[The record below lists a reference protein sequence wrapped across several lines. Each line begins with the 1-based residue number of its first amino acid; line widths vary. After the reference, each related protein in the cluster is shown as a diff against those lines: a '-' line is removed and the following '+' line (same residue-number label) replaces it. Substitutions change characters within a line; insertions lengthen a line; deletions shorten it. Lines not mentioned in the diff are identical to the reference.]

1 MTMLRVAVL
10 GYGYWGPN
18 LVRNLQKFPDC
29 QVAVV
34 ADMDRRRLD
43 MVVRNY
49 PAVEVTQDALTVLSR
64 TDIDAVAVATPPRT
78 HYELARKGLEEGK
91 HVLVEKPLAGN
102 SRDASDLVE
111 LADKNKL
118 SLMVDHTFVYSGP
131 VRTIRELIKGG
142 ELGELWY
149 VDSVRINLGAFQ
161 NDVNVVWDLAP
172 HDLSIVDYIVDA
184 TPRTVSATGISH
196 VSYGAE
202 AADLAYVTLRFDTD
216 LLVHFHFSWL
226 SPVKMRK
233 MLIGGS
239 KKLLEYDHLEADHQ
253 VKVYDKGVE
262 FNIEGGR
269 RRLLSERREGDMYAP
284 KVDQTEP
291 LELMCRDFIDS
302 IKLKRTPL
310 ADGRQGLK
318 VVRVIEAAVQSMLR
332 GGVPIPL

>member
-1 MTMLRVAVL
+1 MTVLRVAVL

-18 LVRNLQKFPDC
+18 LVRNLHKFPDC

-34 ADMDRRRLD
+34 ADLDRRRLD
-43 MVVRNY
+43 MVARNY
-49 PAVEVTQDALTVLSR
+49 PAVEVTQDHMATISR
-64 TDIDAVAVATPPRT
+64 ADIDAVVVATPPRT
-78 HYELARKGLEEGK
+78 HYELAKKGLEEGK

-102 SRDASDLVE
+102 SRDASHLVE
-111 LADKNKL
+111 LADKSKL

-131 VRTIRELIKGG
+131 VRKIRELIKSG
-142 ELGELWY
+142 ELGEVWY
-149 VDSVRINLGAFQ
+149 IDSVRINLGAFQ

-184 TPRTVSATGISH
+184 TPMTVSATGVSH

-202 AADLAYVTLRFDTD
+202 AADLAYVALRFDTD
-216 LLVHFHFSWL
+216 LFAHFHFSWL

-239 KKLLEYDHLEADHQ
+239 RKLLEYDHLEPDHQ

-262 FNIEGGR
+262 FDMEGGR
-269 RRLLSERREGDMYAP
+269 RRLLAERREGDLYAP

-302 IKLKRTPL
+302 ITLKRPPL

-318 VVRVIEAAVQSMLR
+318 VVREIEAAIQSMER